1 MNAHDD
7 PWAALG
13 GAVPLDEDVAPDRP
27 ARRDAPASV
36 AHPSE
41 AILVIGAC
49 GGCGTSTVASGM
61 ALAIAGHRGTANLV
75 DLDLA
80 WGDLH
85 GSWGLRRD
93 RTLQDLAAVRHEL
106 TPDQIGMVLAHH
118 PSGVRLALSPGRPDA
133 GHDWD
138 ADTVARLLGGLANGG
153 PTIVDTGRAD
163 PDMVIGAG
171 TAATRR
177 LIVSPS
183 SVRGAR
189 GAGQIMDALGRDVEV
204 VVNEALH
211 SADLGIR
218 GFRRLLG
225 CPVRAVLPR
234 RPGEAEWLL
243 AGRLPRGRRR
253 PLRDAIRALVTGG
266 AS

>member
-13 GAVPLDEDVAPDRP
+13 DAGSFDEDVARHRP
-27 ARRDAPASV
+27 ARRDAPAAVSN
-36 AHPSE
+36 PGE
-41 AILVIGAC
+41 TILVIGAC

-61 ALAIAGHRGTANLV
+61 ALVIAGRQGIANLV

-138 ADTVARLLGGLANGG
+138 ADTVARLLGGLATGG

-163 PDMVIGAG
+163 PDMVVGAG
-171 TAATRR
+171 TVATHR
-177 LIVSPS
+177 LIVTPP

-189 GAGQIMDALGRDVEV
+189 GTGQIMDALGRDVEV
-204 VVNEALH
+204 VVNQALH
-211 SADLGIR
+211 SADLGMR
-218 GFRRLLG
+218 GFRRLVG

-234 RPGEAEWLL
+234 RPGEAEWLV
-243 AGRLPRGRRR
+243 AGLLPRGRRR
-253 PLRDAIRALVTGG
+253 PLRDAIETLVTGG
-266 AS
+266 TS